1 MATTSVNGL
10 DLYYEELTTATSKAP
25 LLMIMGLTFSLLDW
39 GDDLPKALSN
49 NYRVIM
55 FDNRASG
62 RTKASSPL
70 APFTVSNLADD
81 AAGLLAQLKISR
93 AHVFGISMGGMI
105 AQELAVKHSGLV
117 HKLVLGCTACSSAIL
132 SPGALGAT
140 TGSGSGDPPA
150 WALLFSKDFIEK
162 NRTNLAPFWKRAEPF
177 HSQGVEKDLQ
187 MGAVMTHDTCSR
199 LSKIGS
205 ETLILTGDSDPVI
218 HPSNSDKLKE
228 IPGARL
234 VTDPF
239 KGAFHGFPYSHW
251 KETLAELTGF
261 LK

>member
-1 MATTSVNGL
+1 
-10 DLYYEELTTATSKAP
+10 
-25 LLMIMGLTFSLLDW
+25 
-39 GDDLPKALSN
+39 
-49 NYRVIM
+49 
-55 FDNRASG
+55 
-62 RTKASSPL
+62 
-70 APFTVSNLADD
+70 
-81 AAGLLAQLKISR
+81 
-93 AHVFGISMGGMI
+93 
-105 AQELAVKHSGLV
+105 
-117 HKLVLGCTACSSAIL
+117 
-132 SPGALGAT
+132 
-140 TGSGSGDPPA
+140 
-150 WALLFSKDFIEK
+150 
-162 NRTNLAPFWKRAEPF
+162 
-177 HSQGVEKDLQ
+177 